1 MLNVYKINL
10 NLKVFDENV
19 TSEKLFRLNKFVNLN
34 DATLTGLVNALNP
47 SNPYLL
53 QTVNRQQSFV
63 MGRYIV
69 YISINV
75 IIH

>member
-34 DATLTGLVNALNP
+34 DATLTGSVNALNP
-47 SNPYLL
+47 ANPYLL
-53 QTVNRQQSFV
+53 QTFNRQQSFV

-69 YISINV
+69 YIY
-75 IIH
+75 